1 MEYTQLGSS
10 GIKVSRLCLGCMSF
24 GDPASKMHAWTLDP
38 DKSEEIIKHALDLGI
53 NFSTRQTLIPPAQAK
68 NTWAER

>member
-38 DKSEEIIKHALDLGI
+38 ERSD
-53 NFSTRQTLIPPAQAK
+53 FSTRQTLIPPAQAK